1 MRLLVS
7 GGAGFLGSHLCESII
22 NSGHEVLAVDN
33 FYTGSRNNI
42 EHLLDHPKFEII
54 RHDVTIPL
62 FVEVDG
68 IFNLASPASPKL
80 YRDWETCGIS

>member
-7 GGAGFLGSHLCESII
+7 GGAGFLGSHLCESLI